1 VGQRGLLARH
11 DGGGAGGRRGTR
23 RHRLPEAA
31 GADADRGADRLRVP
45 RRELWAL
52 SKGATIPV
60 SLGVLPADGR
70 LVRAQAQD
78 HRPDTQ
84 LLISL
89 EPKGGSPSG
98 LPTGPVVYGGKL
110 DPWR

>member
-1 VGQRGLLARH
+1 VLTASGSTGAVFLAQVQADGSILIRPTGQVTVAPAKDL
-11 DGGGAGGRRGTR
+11 
-23 RHRLPEAA
+23 
-31 GADADRGADRLRVP
+31 
-45 RRELWAL
+45 ELWAL